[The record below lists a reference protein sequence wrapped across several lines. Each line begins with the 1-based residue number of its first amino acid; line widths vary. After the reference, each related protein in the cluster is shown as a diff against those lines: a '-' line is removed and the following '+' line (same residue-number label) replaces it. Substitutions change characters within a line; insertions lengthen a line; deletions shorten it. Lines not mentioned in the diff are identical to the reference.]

1 MQKEVEKTIQRK
13 TCKCSA
19 AQKNEVDLMLQN
31 LTWQKNN
38 KIVSVVL
45 MLKKAFDN
53 AKIKKIN
60 YAKDRKL
67 SKHYHL

>member
-1 MQKEVEKTIQRK
+1 
-13 TCKCSA
+13 
-19 AQKNEVDLMLQN
+19 
-31 LTWQKNN
+31 
-38 KIVSVVL
+38 

-67 SKHYHL
+67 SKQRFTCRHDSDFQLASKELLRSVPCKQIGKLVIWKPNLYKK